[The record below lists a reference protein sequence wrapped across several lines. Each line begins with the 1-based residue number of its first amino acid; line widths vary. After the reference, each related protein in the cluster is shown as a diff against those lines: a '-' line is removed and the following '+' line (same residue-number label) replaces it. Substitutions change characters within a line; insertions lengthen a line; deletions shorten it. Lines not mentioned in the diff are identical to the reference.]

1 MCRSEGSV
9 TAISVA
15 DVTKNDLLKVVDVE
29 NNHTMWAKVVCV
41 VKIQLSDTEMV
52 HFGNCGLSITKKH
65 PVF

>member
-1 MCRSEGSV
+1 V
-9 TAISVA
+9 TEISVA
-15 DVTKNDLLKVVDVE
+15 DVTKNDLLKVFDVE